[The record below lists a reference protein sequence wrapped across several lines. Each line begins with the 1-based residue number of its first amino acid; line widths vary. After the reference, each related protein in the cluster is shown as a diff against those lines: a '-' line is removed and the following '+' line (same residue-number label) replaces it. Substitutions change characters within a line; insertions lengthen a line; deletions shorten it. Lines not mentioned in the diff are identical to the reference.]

1 MDGLTEKIAA
11 IVEEANQDGAFRQQL
26 LDEPLACLKAR
37 GLDISDSSLLAISY
51 TAGYGVFLGIDIRAL
66 SDAPSQQKE
75 PRGKDINSDHF
86 LDCLNVNSRNGIQNE
101 QNKQS
106 S

>member
-11 IVEEANQDGAFRQQL
+11 IVKEANQDGAFRQQL
-26 LDEPLACLKAR
+26 LDEPVAFLKAK
-37 GLDISDSSLLAISY
+37 GLDISDFSLLEISY
-51 TAGYGVFLGIDIRAL
+51 TPGYGVFLGIDIRAL
-66 SDAPSQQKE
+66 SDAPSQPKE

-86 LDCLNVNSRNGIQNE
+86 LDCLTLNSRNGIQNE